1 MEEKVLKNIILESR
15 KKESTLRYISSHIL
29 DNLSNSEKDNILTL
43 IKKYYLDCANILETT
58 RNYLINVE
66 DEMYEIRCERK
77 DTKKVAEEIIN
88 EFATM
93 VITLKAEKILNQRLQ
108 EKPIS
113 EGAYLFL
120 LEELKHIAKKYDIKI
135 GEKLWHF

>member
-29 DNLSNSEKDNILTL
+29 DNLSDSEKDNILKL

-77 DTKKVAEEIIN
+77 NTKKVAEEIIN

-93 VITLKAEKILNQRLQ
+93 IITLKAEKILNQRLQ

-113 EGAYLFL
+113 EGAYLFM
-120 LEELKHIAKKYDIKI
+120 LEKLKDIAKKYDIKI
-135 GEKLWHF
+135 GENL